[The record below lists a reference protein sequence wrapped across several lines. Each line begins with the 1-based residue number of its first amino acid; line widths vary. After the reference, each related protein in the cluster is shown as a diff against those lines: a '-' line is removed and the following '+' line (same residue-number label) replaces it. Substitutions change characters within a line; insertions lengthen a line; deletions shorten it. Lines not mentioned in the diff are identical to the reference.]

1 MELTKK
7 YQMTSSICHY
17 WHNDNLPART
27 KFVYT
32 SRKNACKYEAALNLV
47 CLFVAEELFAF
58 QWFWDKQ
65 GPNQTHV
72 ERVMIPDFNDY
83 HPDWIEIICKLKN
96 TPDCV
101 KNMLSTENPFHTFH
115 QFQIKKKKN
124 LGKEYT
130 LRHFR
135 MSLQSS
141 KIIISLLIL
150 AMCLA

>member
-32 SRKNACKYEAALNLV
+32 SRKNACEYEAALNLV

-72 ERVMIPDFNDY
+72 ERVMVPDFNDY

-115 QFQIKKKKN
+115 QFQIKKKEFKKKN
-124 LGKEYT
+124 T
-130 LRHFR
+130 PFD
-135 MSLQSS
+135 
-141 KIIISLLIL
+141 IL
-150 AMCLA
+150 EWIYKAQKL